1 MVSLSSVFG
10 ILGILVAGGLFLSPV
25 TTIGTIVRNKS
36 TLKFS
41 QLPYLAQIVE
51 SSFWTLWSLT
61 VPNRSEMLV
70 NNIIGVSFMSIY
82 VLVFLYFVDKQK
94 RTTAYLHVGV
104 ALFLINTGLVVYL
117 YVAPSSTASLFLS
130 VAAVVLNVLKYA
142 SPLSVA
148 KLVIQTKSVQYM
160 PLPLTLA
167 CLACSVLWGM
177 YGILLND
184 YWIMIP
190 NFAGVVCGLLQV
202 LLWCYYRFA
211 STVESDVDGG
221 EQTMATTMATKDTKI
236 STLEVGVVVP
246 GDVA

>member
-10 ILGILVAGGLFLSPV
+10 ILGILVAGVLFLSPV
-25 TTIGTIVRNKS
+25 TTIRTIVRNKN

-61 VPNRSEMLV
+61 VPNRSEMLI

-82 VLVFLYFVDKQK
+82 VIVFLYFVDKK
-94 RTTAYLHVGV
+94 NRTKAYLHVGV
-104 ALFLINTGLVVYL
+104 ALILINTGLVVYL
-117 YVAPSSTASLFLS
+117 SVPQSTASLFLS
-130 VAAVVLNVLKYA
+130 VAAVVLNVVKYA

-190 NFAGVVCGLLQV
+190 NVAGVVCGVLQV
-202 LLWCYYRFA
+202 LLWCYYHFA
-211 STVESDVDGG
+211 STVESDIDGG
-221 EQTMATTMATKDTKI
+221 EQTVATTLATKDTKI

-246 GDVA
+246 DDVA

>member
-10 ILGILVAGGLFLSPV
+10 ILGILVAGVLFLSPV
-25 TTIGTIVRNKS
+25 TTIRTIVRNKN

-61 VPNRSEMLV
+61 VPNRSEMLI

-82 VLVFLYFVDKQK
+82 VIVFLYFVDKK
-94 RTTAYLHVGV
+94 NRTKAYLHVGV
-104 ALFLINTGLVVYL
+104 ALILINTGLVVYL
-117 YVAPSSTASLFLS
+117 SVPQSTASLFLS
-130 VAAVVLNVLKYA
+130 VAAVVLNVVKYA

-190 NFAGVVCGLLQV
+190 NVAGVVCGVLQV
-202 LLWCYYRFA
+202 LLWCYYHFA

-221 EQTMATTMATKDTKI
+221 GHTVATTLATKDTEI

-246 GDVA
+246 DDVA

>member
-10 ILGILVAGGLFLSPV
+10 ILGILVAGVLFLSPV
-25 TTIGTIVRNKS
+25 TTIRTIVRNKN

-61 VPNRSEMLV
+61 VPNRSEMLI

-82 VLVFLYFVDKQK
+82 VIVFLYFVDKK
-94 RTTAYLHVGV
+94 NRTKAYLHVGV
-104 ALFLINTGLVVYL
+104 ALILINTGLVVYL
-117 YVAPSSTASLFLS
+117 SVPQSTASLFLS
-130 VAAVVLNVLKYA
+130 VAAVVLNVVKYA

-190 NFAGVVCGLLQV
+190 NVAGVVCGVLQV
-202 LLWCYYRFA
+202 LLWCYYHFA
-211 STVESDVDGG
+211 STAESDVDGG
-221 EQTMATTMATKDTKI
+221 AQTVATTLATKGTKI

-246 GDVA
+246 DDVA

>member
-10 ILGILVAGGLFLSPV
+10 ILGILVAGVLFLSPV
-25 TTIGTIVRNKS
+25 TTIRTIVRNKN

-61 VPNRSEMLV
+61 VPNRSEMLI

-82 VLVFLYFVDKQK
+82 VIVFLYFVDKK
-94 RTTAYLHVGV
+94 NRTKAYLHVGV
-104 ALFLINTGLVVYL
+104 ALILINTGLVVYL
-117 YVAPSSTASLFLS
+117 SVPQSTASLFLS
-130 VAAVVLNVLKYA
+130 VAAVVLNVVKYA

-148 KLVIQTKSVQYM
+148 KLVIQTKSVQYV

-190 NFAGVVCGLLQV
+190 NVAGVVCGVLQV
-202 LLWCYYRFA
+202 LLWCYYHFA

-221 EQTMATTMATKDTKI
+221 AQTVATTLATKDTKI

-246 GDVA
+246 DDVA